1 MKRHFQSIVFYF
13 GSFLH
18 FAVGSDV
25 VYVMQNRFLRVPE
38 FANYY
43 RNLSSH
49 ANKSFEDPILP
60 HLLRALY
67 GLSTSPTPLPSPQTC
82 SSTAANFPSWNEVRD
97 KLQIS
102 LQPSNVDALLVTK
115 VSRSL
120 QKLGEYQLGRG
131 LMLTPPFQDDLLPG
145 ESRRGV
151 ETCFECQCQNFNI
164 IPLGKLEMKEFLLS
178 SRIYADTCQMNV
190 FLSHIMNNF
199 YMRRYMSFSIFYISH
214 SSSTYDM
221 LYYHV

>member
-1 MKRHFQSIVFYF
+1 MLNETFFVVFK
-13 GSFLH
+13 H
-18 FAVGSDV
+18 
-25 VYVMQNRFLRVPE
+25 
-38 FANYY
+38 
-43 RNLSSH
+43 
-49 ANKSFEDPILP
+49 
-60 HLLRALY
+60 RA
-67 GLSTSPTPLPSPQTC
+67 SPGTC
-82 SSTAANFPSWNEVRD
+82 HSAANFLPSWNEVRD

-102 LQPSNVDALLVTK
+102 LEPSSVDALLVTK
-115 VSRSL
+115 VSKSL

-178 SRIYADTCQMNV
+178 SRIYADTCQMYV

-199 YMRRYMSFSIFYISH
+199 LHEEVYVIFHFLHI
-214 SSSTYDM
+214 TF
-221 LYYHV
+221 

>member
-1 MKRHFQSIVFYF
+1 MRCPFFS
-13 GSFLH
+13 
-18 FAVGSDV
+18 VGSDV

-60 HLLRALY
+60 HLLRAFY
-67 GLSTSPTPLPSPQTC
+67 GLSTLQQQC
-82 SSTAANFPSWNEVRD
+82 SDNAASNFPPWNEVRD

-102 LQPSNVDALLVTK
+102 LEASNVDALLVTK
-115 VSRSL
+115 VTKSL

-145 ESRRGV
+145 ESKRH
-151 ETCFECQCQNFNI
+151 ESCFECQCQNFNI
-164 IPLGKLEMKEFLLS
+164 IPLGKEF
-178 SRIYADTCQMNV
+178 
-190 FLSHIMNNF
+190 
-199 YMRRYMSFSIFYISH
+199 
-214 SSSTYDM
+214 
-221 LYYHV
+221 